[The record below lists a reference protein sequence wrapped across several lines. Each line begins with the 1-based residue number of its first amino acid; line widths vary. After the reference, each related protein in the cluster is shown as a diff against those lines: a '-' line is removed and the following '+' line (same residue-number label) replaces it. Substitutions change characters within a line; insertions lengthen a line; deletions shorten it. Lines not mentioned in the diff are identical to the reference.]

1 MKQTHPSKAAFA
13 GAGLALALASML
25 SASPVRADSDEYFKP
40 VDHTAT
46 KAECTA
52 CHMAFPAS
60 MLPARSW
67 QAIMDGLSDHFGE
80 DARLQEQTRSEITAY
95 LTGNAAPE
103 NSRIAKSV
111 AKSEQPVLRISDMP
125 WWIRAHDGEVS
136 PKAFENPKVGSKANC
151 AACHSGAEKG
161 YFEDD

>member
-1 MKQTHPSKAAFA
+1 MNQTHTSKNAVA
-13 GAGLALALASML
+13 GAGLAIALASIL
-25 SASPVRADSDEYFKP
+25 NASPVRADSDEYFKP
-40 VDHTAT
+40 VDHAAT
-46 KAECTA
+46 KTECKA

-67 QAIMDGLSDHFGE
+67 QAIMDTLPDHFGE
-80 DARLQEQTRSEITAY
+80 DASLEEKTRAEITAY

-103 NSRIAKSV
+103 KSRIAKSV
-111 AKSEQPVLRISDMP
+111 AKSDQPVLRISDMP
-125 WWIRAHDGEVS
+125 WWVRAHDGEVS

-151 AACHSGAEKG
+151 VACHSGAEKG